1 MFAILATKPLNDRTD
16 GFRFNILGKKG
27 IFRKRKIKSRGLGV
41 QHLKNMTAL
50 HIFKRTIY
58 LENASNSNVA
68 NPRRLRHFAG

>member
-1 MFAILATKPLNDRTD
+1 MFACIATKPLNDRTE
-16 GFRFNILGKKG
+16 GFRFNFLGAKG

-41 QHLKNMTAL
+41 QHLKTMTAL

-58 LENASNSNVA
+58 LENASNSHVA